1 MIADRSMVGDSNFC
15 RCFTLTIV
23 LSTSVSSSTLQS
35 WSLIRNEIAIEVRI
49 DRFNK
54 LTCFNVIGDL
64 ERCNGFIPSFF
75 YQHRAL
81 NVENVYKNYELSYD
95 TCI

>member
-64 ERCNGFIPSFF
+64 ERCNGLV
-75 YQHRAL
+75 AL
-81 NVENVYKNYELSYD
+81 RTGIIINKLNMAYEVD
-95 TCI
+95 EIH